1 MVRRVL
7 IALFTILVAMTLT
20 FVLIRNMPGDI
31 IMAMA
36 LDKASSEGIPFD
48 IAYEQVKGLYGIAP
62 EKPLLQQYLDYV
74 ASLLRGDLGKSV
86 YYKIPV
92 TRIIVTALPWTA
104 FVLSISITLSFILGS
119 LTGMITT
126 WKRRTLLDPLV
137 SAYASITDATPDYIS
152 AIILLIV
159 FAVRLKWF
167 PLTGAYDGS
176 LTPGFN
182 LPFILSALYHAFLPI
197 MAYTIES
204 LGGWALTMKANA
216 VRVLGEDYVTAAR
229 AKGLKDR
236 RIAIHYVGRNA
247 ILPSVTALAM
257 AFGGMLGG
265 SALIESTFAY
275 PGIGFFFG
283 KAVSLRDY
291 PLMQGLFLLTT
302 GGVIV
307 ANLIA
312 DLLYSRLD
320 PRVRLEG

>member
-1 MVRRVL
+1 ML

-36 LDKASSEGIPFD
+36 LDKANSEGIPFD
-48 IAYEQVKGLYGIAP
+48 IAYEQVKGLYGVAP
-62 EKPLLQQYLDYV
+62 GKSLFQQYLDYV
-74 ASLLRGDLGKSV
+74 AGLLRGDLGNSV
-86 YYKIPV
+86 HYKIPV
-92 TRIIVTALPWTA
+92 TRILVTALPWTA

-119 LTGMITT
+119 LTGMITA
-126 WKRRTLLDPLV
+126 WKRKTLLDPIV
-137 SAYASITDATPDYIS
+137 SGYASITDATPDYIT

-167 PLTGAYDGS
+167 PLTGAYDGT

-197 MAYTIES
+197 MAYTIENV
-204 LGGWALTMKANA
+204 GGWALIMKANA

-247 ILPSVTALAM
+247 ILPSVTALAIT
-257 AFGGMLGG
+257 FGGMLGG
-265 SALIESTFAY
+265 STLIESTFAY
-275 PGIGFFFG
+275 PGMGFFFA